1 LAGQN
6 LRGFAEKVALVTGGV
21 TGVARAVALQLALE
35 GAFVI
40 VQYEPGDDGSRSIV
54 NELQALGTLAVPAV
68 GDIRTAEGVKRVFDV
83 VEASY
88 GRLDLLVNAYDYWQP
103 SDVEHAEIGEWNSA
117 LDGGVTSAFQCCRAA
132 IPMMKGRPSPAIVN
146 VSYTAESEVTSLT
159 GIVTSSAIEGLTR
172 GLAKQ
177 LKPRVRVNCV
187 STLSGR
193 SDTAA
198 ASDDV
203 ARVCVYLLSGE
214 ARGVNGEVV
223 KISR

>member
-6 LRGFAEKVALVTGGV
+6 LREFAEKVALVTGGV

-35 GAFVI
+35 GAYVI
-40 VQYEPGDDGSRSIV
+40 VQYEPGDDGARSIV

-68 GDIRTAEGVKRVFDV
+68 GDIQNADGVKQVFDV
-83 VEASY
+83 VESSY
-88 GRLDLLVNAYDYWQP
+88 GRLDLMVNAHDYWEP
-103 SDVEHAEIGEWNSA
+103 SDVEHATIGEWNSA
-117 LDGGVTSAFQCCRAA
+117 LERGVTSAFLCCRAA

-146 VSYTAESEVTSLT
+146 VSYNTEREETSLT
-159 GIVTSSAIEGLTR
+159 GIVASSAIEGLTR
-172 GLAKQ
+172 GLAAQ
-177 LKPRVRVNCV
+177 LKPRIRVNCV

-193 SDTAA
+193 SDTAS

-214 ARGVNGEVV
+214 ARAVNGQVVEVG
-223 KISR
+223 

>member
-35 GAFVI
+35 GAYVI
-40 VQYEPGDDGSRSIV
+40 VQYEPGDDSARSIV

-68 GDIRTAEGVKRVFDV
+68 SDIRTADGVKQVFDV
-83 VEASY
+83 VESSY
-88 GRLDLLVNAYDYWQP
+88 GRLDLMVNAYDYWQP
-103 SDVEHAEIGEWNSA
+103 SDVEHAALGEWNSA
-117 LDGGVTSAFQCCRAA
+117 LEGGVTSAFLCCRAA
-132 IPMMKGRPSPAIVN
+132 VSLMKGRPSPAIVN
-146 VSYTAESEVTSLT
+146 VSYTAEREEMSLT

-172 GLAKQ
+172 GLAAQ
-177 LKPRVRVNCV
+177 LKPRIRVNCV
-187 STLSGR
+187 STSSAR
-193 SDTAA
+193 SDTAP

-214 ARGVNGEVV
+214 ARAVNGQVV
-223 KISR
+223 QVG